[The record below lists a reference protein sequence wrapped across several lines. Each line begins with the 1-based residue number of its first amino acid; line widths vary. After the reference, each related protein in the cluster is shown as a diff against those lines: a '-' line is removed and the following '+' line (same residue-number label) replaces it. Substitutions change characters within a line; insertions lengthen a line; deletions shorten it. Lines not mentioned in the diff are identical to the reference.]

1 MTQAQTNLSG
11 RVVIITGAGRGI
23 GRKSALLMAAEGA
36 CVVVNDM
43 GTALNGQGADASVA
57 QDVVDEITRL
67 GGKAIASSADISKNE
82 SGDQIVEAALSAFGR
97 IDSVVNNAGIMRGS
111 PFCEM
116 DVESWELVLRVN
128 LSGAFHL
135 SRTAAPHFVKQ
146 RSGTFVHLTS
156 TAALI
161 GSMNHA
167 NYAASKNGLA
177 ALSRSLAIELE
188 AYGVRSN
195 CVSPL
200 AFSRMTTGATGR
212 AADDPVVLKQ
222 REAEGAAAVAPLI
235 AYLASDASREINGQ
249 IIGVRG
255 KEVHLYSQPR
265 PVRTLHES
273 DGWTVEKMT
282 RKLAPSWRSSFTP
295 VERTRD
301 VFTWDV

>member
-1 MTQAQTNLSG
+1 MTSSHLSG
-11 RVVIITGAGRGI
+11 RVVIVTGAGRGI
-23 GRKSALLMAAEGA
+23 GRESALLMAAEGA
-36 CVVVNDM
+36 SVVVNDM
-43 GTALNGQGADASVA
+43 GTALNGDGADASVA
-57 QDVVDEITRL
+57 QSVVDEIAAR
-67 GGKAIASSADISKNE
+67 GGKAIASSADISKTE
-82 SGDQIVEAALSAFGR
+82 SGAQLVAAALDAFGR
-97 IDSVVNNAGIMRGS
+97 LDAVVNNAGIMRGA

-116 DVESWELVLRVN
+116 DADTWDLVLRVN

-135 SRTAAPHFVKQ
+135 SRAAAPHFVQQ
-146 RSGTFVHLTS
+146 RSGAFVHLTS

-161 GSMNHA
+161 GSMNQA
-167 NYAASKNGLA
+167 NYAASKNGVA

-188 AYGVRSN
+188 AHGVRSN

-212 AADDPVVLKQ
+212 SEEDPVVVKQ
-222 REAEGAAAVAPLI
+222 REAEGAAAVAPLV
-235 AYLASDASREINGQ
+235 AYLASDASRDINGQ

-265 PVRTLHES
+265 PVRTLHEG
-273 DGWTVEKMT
+273 DGWTVDKMAQ
-282 RKLAPSWRSSFTP
+282 KLAPSWRSSLTP